1 MNILRRSFSLLFLVA
16 LVALSFVTP
25 AFAGGGSFVSGVTL
39 DTASV
44 LTLAGVVLTAL
55 GAIWAIR
62 KAIKLVN
69 KS

>member
-1 MNILRRSFSLLFLVA
+1 MVKMVLLAVLFL
-16 LVALSFVTP
+16 LVSFGQASASSFVD
-25 AFAGGGSFVSGVTL
+25 GVTL

-62 KAIKLVN
+62 KGIKLVN
-69 KS
+69 RS

>member
-1 MNILRRSFSLLFLVA
+1 MNIVRRSFALLFVAA
-16 LVALSFVTP
+16 LVALSFVSP
-25 AFAGGGSFVSGVTL
+25 ALASGSFVSGVTL